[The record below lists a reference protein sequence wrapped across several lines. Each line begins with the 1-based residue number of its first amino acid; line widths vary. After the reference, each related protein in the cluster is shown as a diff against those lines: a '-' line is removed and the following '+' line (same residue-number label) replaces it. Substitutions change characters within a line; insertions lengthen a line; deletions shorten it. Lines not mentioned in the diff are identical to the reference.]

1 MWNVLEPWQT
11 RQLQRLAAIDP
22 ERAEGMLNTLWQ
34 QYPGLYE
41 EMAIMAVDQEAL
53 TVAQTAELLS
63 IPTAEVDAKLVAW
76 RRREVGSERLVVA
89 GPVAKLEETGVPV
102 WEIVRELRKLGSVE
116 RLESRFPTLNRGQIA
131 AALRYAQNHP
141 QEIEDQIGRYEE
153 ARERQRAEYPFAG
166 R

>member
-41 EMAIMAVDQEAL
+41 ELTIMALDQNAITL
-53 TVAQTAELLS
+53 AQATELLAVPS
-63 IPTAEVDAKLVAW
+63 AEIDAKLVAW
-76 RRREVGSERLVVA
+76 RRRDVGSERLVVP
-89 GPVAKLEETGVPV
+89 GLIAKLDEGGVPV
-102 WEIVRELRKLGSVE
+102 WEVVREFRKLGSVE

-131 AALRYAQNHP
+131 AALRYAQTHP
-141 QEIEDQIGRYEE
+141 QEIEDQISRYEE